1 MYAKDAEEFDVK
13 WNEFRQ
19 YYLVE
24 DITFYTYMFDYYY
37 PKREKWSKV
46 WREGVQF
53 HTNNL
58 IESWHNQLK
67 THYLK
72 RTRKHRIDYIVW
84 VLTQVVDCA
93 YRQSILQVFH
103 GFEDVGLTKEEKKRH
118 KTAYE
123 LDDDTATEYISAVD
137 AQKIY
142 VKSFTKENIYY
153 EIVVREGV
161 LHSCTCPDFYFNRIL
176 CKHIFLCN
184 SVRDIPLHHVGI
196 SRSIQ
201 PVRPVNE
208 ADNEKIEEIRLQE
221 LRKNILS
228 KITSSVDMLNC
239 TLLNMTPD
247 QLEEFPICTATLHF
261 GEQSRLGVVISVDKN
276 RHSRLSRSNQLKPKS
291 FSKTDFLKPPF
302 KSSAKRP

>member
-1 MYAKDAEEFDVK
+1 MYAKNPEEFDVK

-37 PKREKWSKV
+37 PKREKWSKA
-46 WREGVQF
+46 WREGIHF

-72 RTRKHRIDYIVW
+72 KTRKHRIDYIVW
-84 VLTQVVDCA
+84 LITQVVDCV

-103 GFEDVGLTKEEKKRH
+103 GFEDVSLTKEEKKQH
-118 KTAYE
+118 QTAYE
-123 LDDDTATEYISAVD
+123 LDDDTAAEYISIVD

-142 VKSFTKENIYY
+142 VKSFKKENIYY
-153 EIVVREGV
+153 EIAVREGV

-176 CKHIFLCN
+176 Y
-184 SVRDIPLHHVGI
+184 
-196 SRSIQ
+196 
-201 PVRPVNE
+201 
-208 ADNEKIEEIRLQE
+208 
-221 LRKNILS
+221 
-228 KITSSVDMLNC
+228 MLNR

-247 QLEEFPICTATLHF
+247 QLEE
-261 GEQSRLGVVISVDKN
+261 
-276 RHSRLSRSNQLKPKS
+276 
-291 FSKTDFLKPPF
+291 
-302 KSSAKRP
+302 